1 MVSKKYKHKAYD
13 IMKKNRKVTAESVTI
28 NFRNYGKITIPK
40 GVLVTNETAMGIDDR
55 YNFVDE
61 FDWIDTNSPQIARLL
76 KMDAQNY
83 GINIPKEHIITQE
96 DETI

>member
-1 MVSKKYKHKAYD
+1 M
-13 IMKKNRKVTAESVTI
+13 IKNRKVTANPVI
-28 NFRNYGKITIPK
+28 IDFRNYGKITIPK
-40 GVLVTNETAMGIDDR
+40 GVLVTNETAMGIDDK

-61 FDWIDTNSPQIARLL
+61 FDWIDADYPQIARLL

-83 GINIPKEHIITQE
+83 GINIPKEYIITQE

>member
-1 MVSKKYKHKAYD
+1 
-13 IMKKNRKVTAESVTI
+13 MKKNRKVTAKSVTV

-61 FDWIDTNSPQIARLL
+61 FDWIDTNYPQIARLL

-83 GINIPKEHIITQE
+83 GIDIPQEYIITQE
-96 DETI
+96 DEAI

>member
-1 MVSKKYKHKAYD
+1 
-13 IMKKNRKVTAESVTI
+13 MKKNRRVTANSVTV
-28 NFRNYGKITIPK
+28 NFRNYGEIRIPK

-61 FDWIDTNSPQIARLL
+61 FDSIDADYPQVARSL

-83 GINIPKEHIITQE
+83 GINIPKEHIIIQE
-96 DETI
+96 DENI

>member
-1 MVSKKYKHKAYD
+1 MVSKKYKRKASD
-13 IMKKNRKVTAESVTI
+13 TMKKNRKVTANSVTV

-61 FDWIDTNSPQIARLL
+61 FDWIDTNYPQIARLL

-83 GINIPKEHIITQE
+83 GINIPKEHIVTQE
-96 DETI
+96 DEII

>member
-1 MVSKKYKHKAYD
+1 
-13 IMKKNRKVTAESVTI
+13 MKKNRKVTANSVTI
-28 NFRNYGKITIPK
+28 NFRDYGEITIPK
-40 GVLVTNETAMGIDDR
+40 GVLVTNETAMGIDDK

-61 FDWIDTNSPQIARLL
+61 FDWIDTTYPQVARSL

-96 DETI
+96 DENI

>member
-1 MVSKKYKHKAYD
+1 MQ
-13 IMKKNRKVTAESVTI
+13 KNRKVTANSVTV

-40 GVLVTNETAMGIDDR
+40 GVLVTNETALGIDDK

-61 FDWIDTNSPQIARLL
+61 FDWIDTNYPQIARLL

-83 GINIPKEHIITQE
+83 GIDIPQEYIITQE
-96 DETI
+96 DEAI